1 MKKIQTIAIGSV
13 LVVGIVLSGMALAAG
28 SGDRPH
34 RGQAKHRQHGDIG
47 LMLLTKYQ
55 YKNLMVQTLTE
66 ITNQSVENVRLRLKE
81 RRLRGVLEDY
91 GVEREAFRTAMRS
104 RTIAMV
110 KQAAVNGSITTEQE
124 KEIFEKMEK
133 RAQRHALMTQ
143 LIEKGLADGTITP
156 EQAQMLKR
164 RPSK

>member
-1 MKKIQTIAIGSV
+1 
-13 LVVGIVLSGMALAAG
+13 
-28 SGDRPH
+28 
-34 RGQAKHRQHGDIG
+34 
-47 LMLLTKYQ
+47 
-55 YKNLMVQTLTE
+55 MVQTLAE
-66 ITNQSVENVRLRLKE
+66 ITNQSVEKVRLRLKE
-81 RRLRGVLEDY
+81 KRLRSVLEDY

-104 RTIAMV
+104 KTIAMV